1 MVDRGNCKLI
11 RVDGTEEVFPMV
23 AGPRFL
29 SGVARTIGADC
40 LDTVILTRSHGQADV
55 VMLVDDTGMVDGK
68 PINPLATDL
77 YHNICTPGNPHSIH
91 GDVVLVHDGD
101 FS

>member
-1 MVDRGNCKLI
+1 MLDRGSCKLI
-11 RVDGTEEVFPMV
+11 RVDGTEEIFPMV

-29 SGVARTIGADC
+29 SGVCRTIKADC
-40 LDTVILTRSHGQADV
+40 LDTVILTKDGGVADV

-68 PINPLATDL
+68 PINPKATAL
-77 YHNICTPGNPHSIH
+77 YHAVCTPGNPFSIH